1 MKINLI
7 LFLLF
12 TQLGFCQFGFVRTNY
27 NNCSFFRELMP
38 KEIKNNIV
46 IQKKNDGLDIVIK
59 IPIENKSK
67 DFIQITL
74 TTLDTIIHKY
84 TVGADA
90 NDWFEIGV
98 NNRTGSILV
107 DFKTKC
113 GKKSLNTDTNSS
125 GFIKI
130 ESNFEYEASF
140 TFNAYVNGVAITGQL
155 CNIRM
160 N

>member
-1 MKINLI
+1 MKTKLI

-27 NNCSFFRELMP
+27 NNCSFFKELMP
-38 KEIKNNIV
+38 KEIKNNIA
-46 IQKKNDGLDIVIK
+46 IQKKNDGLEIVIK

-74 TTLDTIIHKY
+74 TTFDTIKHKY
-84 TVGADA
+84 TVGADS
-90 NDWFEIGV
+90 NDWLETSMKH
-98 NNRTGSILV
+98 RTGAILV

-113 GKKSLNTDTNSS
+113 GKKSLNTDTNST

-130 ESNFEYEASF
+130 ESDFKYKASF
-140 TFNAYVNGVAITGQL
+140 TFNAYVNGVAITGKL